1 MSKKVNWGI
10 IGMGVMGTQLSRN
23 FARNGMSIALYNR
36 RVNEVEEKVAEQ
48 KITAFSE
55 LKNALPFEAL
65 RPFVNSIER
74 PRKIILMIPAGE
86 ATEQCISEILP
97 LLSANDILTD
107 GGNSH
112 FEDTERRV
120 ALAQKFGVSFMG
132 MGVSGGAE
140 GALHGPSLMLGG
152 NHNAYT
158 AIENDLQ
165 KVAAKNQK
173 GAPCVG
179 WLGEGGAGHF
189 VKMVHNGIEYAE
201 MQLLSELVELAYSDN
216 EEIRNNLIQE
226 LEKWQEK
233 EHKNYLLGIT
243 IAILKYR
250 DGNRPWFEKI
260 LDVASNKGTGAWAT
274 ATASLMGIPNTT
286 MAAALHAR
294 FISAQKKQRE
304 HYGKQFPKVAPENTI
319 PLSALENTY
328 ALCRLLNHHQG
339 FEMIREAEEKW
350 GWVAPQSLVSTLWSE
365 GCIIKS
371 TLLENL
377 AADAHSSVLDSELF
391 QIAYKKGGA
400 DWEKVLSEAITLHIP
415 IPCIAAAWQYFVG
428 IKQEESF
435 AHLIQAQ
442 RDYFGSHGLR
452 LKENPN
458 QSGLHGPWFKEG

>member
-97 LLSANDILTD
+97 LLSANDILID

-173 GAPCVG
+173 GAPCIG

-189 VKMVHNGIEYAE
+189 VKMVHNGIDVLF
-201 MQLLSELVELAYSDN
+201 LLKKNSVNTME
-216 EEIRNNLIQE
+216 NNS
-226 LEKWQEK
+226 
-233 EHKNYLLGIT
+233 
-243 IAILKYR
+243 LK
-250 DGNRPWFEKI
+250 
-260 LDVASNKGTGAWAT
+260 
-274 ATASLMGIPNTT
+274 
-286 MAAALHAR
+286 
-294 FISAQKKQRE
+294 
-304 HYGKQFPKVAPENTI
+304 
-319 PLSALENTY
+319 
-328 ALCRLLNHHQG
+328 
-339 FEMIREAEEKW
+339 
-350 GWVAPQSLVSTLWSE
+350 
-365 GCIIKS
+365 
-371 TLLENL
+371 
-377 AADAHSSVLDSELF
+377 
-391 QIAYKKGGA
+391 
-400 DWEKVLSEAITLHIP
+400 
-415 IPCIAAAWQYFVG
+415 
-428 IKQEESF
+428 
-435 AHLIQAQ
+435 
-442 RDYFGSHGLR
+442 
-452 LKENPN
+452 
-458 QSGLHGPWFKEG
+458 